1 MHHRRMKEDQCRGCS
16 KLMDKSSGGVAAI
29 GREQLCVR
37 YTARTE
43 QVMSKRSWKEKTVGT
58 FDGHCRKV

>member
-1 MHHRRMKEDQCRGCS
+1 MNKRSVQSCS
-16 KLMDKSSGGVAAI
+16 KLMDKSSGGGVAAI

-43 QVMSKRSWKEKTVGT
+43 QVMSRKVLEGEKTVGT
-58 FDGHCRKV
+58 FDGHCRKKGEK